1 MALMTIT
8 IFKECVMENDK
19 KSYMQKLADKIVEWD
34 KKIDEL
40 KIQGNEAAS
49 VMKEDYT
56 KMAAD
61 LKVKKKD
68 AEEKLKQLKSVGG
81 EGWEELKK
89 GAELAVND
97 LSDAVNKAFSK
108 FKKQP

>member
-1 MALMTIT
+1 
-8 IFKECVMENDK
+8 MENDK

-40 KIQGNEAAS
+40 KKQGNEATS

-61 LKVKKKD
+61 LKIKKKE
-68 AEEKLKQLKSVGG
+68 AEEKLKELKGISG
-81 EGWEELKK
+81 EGWVELKK

-97 LSDAVNKAFSK
+97 LSEAVNKALSK
-108 FKKQP
+108 FKKKQ